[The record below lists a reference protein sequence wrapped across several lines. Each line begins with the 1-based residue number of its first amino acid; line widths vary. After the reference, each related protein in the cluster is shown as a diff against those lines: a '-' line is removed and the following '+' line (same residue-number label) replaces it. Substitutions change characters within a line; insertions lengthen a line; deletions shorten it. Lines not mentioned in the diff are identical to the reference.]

1 MIGDIF
7 KTILT
12 YPILNL
18 MVVLYHILFN
28 NLGLA
33 IISIATIS
41 RLALIPLTKT
51 QTEMTRKMAQLKPE
65 LDKIKEKYKNNPE
78 KLSQEQMKLY
88 KKVGYNPLGCLGTF
102 IPQIIILSV
111 LIGVVRAITNN
122 NTEGIYDFVLN
133 WVSNGTGTFTINPNF
148 LGLDLTQIYTTLSR
162 DSGRFAPQAIPYLVL
177 ALVVGIVQFI
187 TTKLTTV
194 LQNPESVYNNKKKRK
209 KDKDEP
215 NMEEMQ
221 ESMQKSMM
229 FMFPLMTI
237 FISISA
243 PAALGVYWITQSIML
258 IAQYFILDF
267 DRSKKGIQNLFTQI
281 KSKYGKK

>member
-133 WVSNGTGTFTINPNF
+133 WVSNGTGNFTINPNF

-177 ALVVGIVQFI
+177 ALVVGAVQFV

-194 LQNPESVYNNKKKRK
+194 LQNPESVNNKKKSK

-237 FISISA
+237 FVSISA